1 MLREQEDG
9 NYNLTNWTKDNVG
22 KENINL
28 LYSGVKELKRRI
40 SQDTLPRNFRNYLD
54 EEKSD
59 IQKYI
64 QQLPENIDYSHPL
77 LFENNGYIY
86 TFNTNLNLYAENRK
100 DGDGFEIL
108 YKDDL
113 NKLTNEQRYDI

>member
-9 NYNLTNWTKDNVG
+9 NYNLINWTKDNVG

-40 SQDTLPRNFRNYLD
+40 SQDTLPRNCRNYLD

-59 IQKYI
+59 IQ
-64 QQLPENIDYSHPL
+64 N
-77 LFENNGYIY
+77 LFSRFLKI
-86 TFNTNLNLYAENRK
+86 
-100 DGDGFEIL
+100 
-108 YKDDL
+108 
-113 NKLTNEQRYDI
+113 